1 VHESSTGIP
10 LYSYLYPK
18 LAKMLCLSYYLICFL
33 FLQQNWRIRGRNRFC
48 LEVGDWSRW
57 WGGGTMSTH
66 VSKYEN
72 DKIKGEIKKH
82 TNAIFEIA
90 AHMYVAED
98 GKKTICVRLHH
109 LPPPYVTQN
118 TDCFLELRSPVNI
131 LTLEMP

>member
-1 VHESSTGIP
+1 
-10 LYSYLYPK
+10 
-18 LAKMLCLSYYLICFL
+18 
-33 FLQQNWRIRGRNRFC
+33 
-48 LEVGDWSRW
+48 
-57 WGGGTMSTH
+57 MSTH

-82 TNAIFEIA
+82 TNAIFVCWNCST
-90 AHMYVAED
+90 YVCCWRWQ
-98 GKKTICVRLHH
+98 KNICVRLHH

>member
-1 VHESSTGIP
+1 VGYNTQVHESSTGIP

-57 WGGGTMSTH
+57 WEGGTMSTH

-82 TNAIFEIA
+82 TNAIF
-90 AHMYVAED
+90 V
-98 GKKTICVRLHH
+98 C
-109 LPPPYVTQN
+109 
-118 TDCFLELRSPVNI
+118 
-131 LTLEMP
+131 